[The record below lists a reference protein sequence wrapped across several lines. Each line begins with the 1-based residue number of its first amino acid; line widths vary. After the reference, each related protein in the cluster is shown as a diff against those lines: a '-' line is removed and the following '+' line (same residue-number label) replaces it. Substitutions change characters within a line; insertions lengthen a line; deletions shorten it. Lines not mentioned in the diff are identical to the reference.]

1 MKYFYRWCD
10 NRTAACRGWCEEG
23 DTIETRV
30 VEASNDVEALKSILD
45 DIDYVFYYEE
55 DCGEYNDSDVEPL
68 IDALN
73 SIDIG
78 GGFEFVFWVRREDDV
93 ELYNSFMNEDDFV
106 GDPCCM

>member
-30 VEASNDVEALKSILD
+30 VEASSDVEALKLILD
-45 DIDYVFYYEE
+45 DIDYAFYHEDDEDYEE
-55 DCGEYNDSDVEPL
+55 PNDVEAL
-68 IDALN
+68 IHALDF
-73 SIDIG
+73 IDIG
-78 GGFEFVFWVRREDDV
+78 GGFEFVFWVRREDGV
-93 ELYNSFMNEDDFV
+93 EVYNSFMDEDDFV